1 MDGRQL
7 GRAHRRLRVR
17 SRLRQIDVAAKAG
30 VGRWK
35 VVKLES
41 GDLADLNVGEID
53 RCFAAL
59 GAQLRLMAWW
69 RGAAV
74 DRLLD
79 ERHALLVGAVV
90 SLLKKFGWLV
100 EVEVS
105 FSDYGDRGSID
116 VLGWHPAYRAL
127 AVFEIKSE
135 MGGIDPTLRPM
146 DVKARLAPRI
156 ALRFGWQ
163 NARLVGRVLVLPE
176 DRTARRD
183 VARHA
188 SVLDVPLPARAREI
202 RGWLRRPTKPLGG
215 IWFLTYVGSANSKR
229 NPSALRRVRRPSPR
243 SKAVPDQANSGNE
256 AA

>member
-1 MDGRQL
+1 
-7 GRAHRRLRVR
+7 
-17 SRLRQIDVAAKAG
+17 VAGLK
-30 VGRWK
+30 
-35 VVKLES
+35 
-41 GDLADLNVGEID
+41 VGEIE

-59 GAQLRLMAWW
+59 GADLRLLALW

-79 ERHALLVGAVV
+79 EGHALLVGAVV
-90 SLLKKFGWLV
+90 ALLKRFGWHV

-116 VLGWHPAYRAL
+116 VLGWHPAFRAL

-146 DVKARLAPRI
+146 DVKARLASKI
-156 ALRFGWQ
+156 GLRFGWR
-163 NARLVGRVLVLPE
+163 NAACVGRFLVLPE

-188 SVLDVPLPARAREI
+188 RVLDVALPARARDI
-202 RGWLRRPTKPLGG
+202 RGWLRRPTAPLAG
-215 IWFLTYVGSANSKR
+215 IWFLTYVGSADSKR
-229 NPSALRRVRRPSPR
+229 NPSAPRRVRRPSPR
-243 SKAVPDQANSGNE
+243 SKERPDTAKSGDE